1 MIMNILFAS
10 SVRIYLDLGD
20 KPGNWERGR
29 EGVASNFEDIWNSK
43 GHLSALSAKHT
54 HFCQQIFTT
63 FFSTDTNACNQKY
76 CLTSQINNSVFGHIT
91 CNSQLPY
98 HYIFNISPIEYKI
111 QLISAEQI
119 KRKNVI
125 KVTTRRLLFCCT
137 QKDRMCIL
145 KIHFWHMTFPTHG
158 TNNNKKFNV
167 HKICQQHILGNK
179 YEIRFG
185 GATRI
190 LSFKVF
196 LRI

>member
-1 MIMNILFAS
+1 MSPRILRTFGILRDTLVRWVQNIHISAS
-10 SVRIYLDLGD
+10 R
-20 KPGNWERGR
+20 
-29 EGVASNFEDIWNSK
+29 F
-43 GHLSALSAKHT
+43 
-54 HFCQQIFTT
+54 FTT
-63 FFSTDTNACNQKY
+63 FFSADTNACNQKY

-167 HKICQQHILGNK
+167 HKICQQDILGNK